1 MSTATI
7 AEQIERA
14 TNRLAK
20 LKAREMLKE
29 AHAQAKARSAAH
41 RADTRRKI
49 ELGGLVIAAGAGGL
63 DDPAVL
69 VGMLLRNL
77 RSLAQANGEI
87 QRGMW
92 RDEGIAHLAARAAAR
107 AKP

>member
-49 ELGGLVIAAGAGGL
+49 ELGGLVIAAGADRL
-63 DDPAVL
+63 DPAVL
-69 VGMLLRNL
+69 VGMLLRDL
-77 RSLAQANGEI
+77 TALAHPAGDALAAQFRE
-87 QRGMW
+87 Q
-92 RDEGIAHLAARAAAR
+92 GIAHLQAREAARAHR
-107 AKP
+107 